1 MGKTHRM
8 ALLDTLLGGGLALA
22 GAVGVSQLAARR
34 DERRGRRDRRR
45 EALRELLLALGDV
58 LARSAVAR
66 SGDVSAVERL
76 HLALV
81 RLQTA
86 AQFSPI
92 RDFRDRADAL
102 RQSHTRDIAAGAPD
116 KSSEF
121 DELMR
126 DIGDELRR
134 LDDS

>member
-1 MGKTHRM
+1 M
-8 ALLDTLLGGGLALA
+8 A
-22 GAVGVSQLAARR
+22 GAVGVSQLAAHREDIR
-34 DERRGRRDRRR
+34 PRRDRRR

-58 LARSAVAR
+58 RARSAVAD
-66 SGDVSAVERL
+66 SGDASALESW

-92 RDFRDRADAL
+92 RGKRDCADAL
-102 RQSHTRDIAAGAPD
+102 REAHIRGMTA
-116 KSSEF
+116 SEPGEADAF
-121 DELMR
+121 DQLMR

-134 LDDS
+134 LEGG